1 MKTQS
6 QRRVFIM
13 SLVGAAGG
21 AMLANS
27 AVAQTAAPAAKVE
40 KLDPKNPQAVALGYV
55 EDTTKVD
62 AKKYPKHTKEQKCAN
77 CQLYVEK
84 EKGKN
89 GSCAIFPGKL
99 VVNDAWCSAYVK
111 KAA

>member
-13 SLVGAAGG
+13 GLVGAGG
-21 AMLANS
+21 AVLAGN
-27 AVAQTAAPAAKVE
+27 AFAQAAAPAAKVE
-40 KLDPKNPQAVALGYV
+40 KVDPKSAQATALGYV

-62 AKKYPKHTKEQKCAN
+62 QKKFPKHTKEQKCAN